1 MTIHFCRKLCANARR
16 TDGVV
21 QPVPAGAS
29 HKASARN
36 DKWSHLSVWIKNGN
50 MAFFAFF
57 FGDKRRHWH
66 YAIRLLVR
74 NKTYFF
80 RQNEKEANFL
90 SELNTML
97 RVIRMIHSFQNISFI
112 FAWNKNLLNTSWKR
126 NKKWK
131 FIVWLFSFQ
140 SPSMLSLRGPEMEER
155 ADRLPPIRQDLVLV
169 THHIQIHIIIRR
181 GAVIAIYPHTH
192 PRYPLI
198 IRRGT
203 NSSSGAALE
212 ASQGVSPG
220 WACQLQRGSSW
231 PSFVICKYINIINC
245 PLQRGGSCHVM
256 VFVF

>member
-1 MTIHFCRKLCANARR
+1 MQEALCKCLEQGWLVLFSVPNNENRVNTTIHFCRKLCANARR
-16 TDGVV
+16 ADGVV

-50 MAFFAFF
+50 MAFFALL

-97 RVIRMIHSFQNISFI
+97 RVIRMLDSFQNIPHEKEIKNESLLSDF
-112 FAWNKNLLNTSWKR
+112 FFSVAFNVVVAWTRDGRASGPT
-126 NKKWK
+126 
-131 FIVWLFSFQ
+131 
-140 SPSMLSLRGPEMEER
+140 PSDSSRPGPS
-155 ADRLPPIRQDLVLV
+155 
-169 THHIQIHIIIRR
+169 HHHIHIIIRR
-181 GAVIAIYPHTH
+181 GTNSPTYPHPH
-192 PRYPLI
+192 PTYPVI

-203 NSSSGAALE
+203 NSSNGAALA
-212 ASQGVSPG
+212 ASRGVSPG
-220 WACQLQRGSSW
+220 WACQLQRGRSW
-231 PSFVICKYINIINC
+231 PSFVICISNSK
-245 PLQRGGSCHVM
+245 L
-256 VFVF
+256 